1 MVGPVRAPAGVRSG
15 HGPGGNPD
23 RMNGHLAQRALSDV
37 LADVQRRQ
45 ASGVLRIQKDATT
58 RQMFIDAGI
67 MIRFAVSTLPTE
79 SITALF
85 RDKGAVTDEQLRQAT
100 AAKLPEELLGTT
112 ITRLGLITR
121 ETLAELTRE
130 HIHRVVLGALAMRDG
145 TYEFQAGALPFRE
158 QLDGGL
164 SMPEILLEWAR
175 ALPDADAIRRRFGS
189 LEGRVMMSP
198 RPPEGYQ
205 KIKLNPAEGFIMS
218 RVDGRTS
225 VGEIC
230 MVSPMGDDTTLRALF
245 GLALAG
251 ILEMPEGAVE
261 IPVQPAAPM
270 PRPTAVPGA
279 AAPAPSPAVAAARAP
294 TNGGAVATAPQTG
307 AKPGPA
313 APRSGARPAGFAKP
327 AGARAGTSHP
337 ARRPA
342 PPTAKHRVTS
352 IVERVRPATP
362 AELETEMLQRF
373 EQMRDQDLYQVLGVA
388 SGSSPDDV
396 RRAYYGLAKKF
407 HPDKFTRE
415 DMKAKAEKVFAHITE
430 AYSTLSNS
438 ETRAKYDEDQAIR
451 KGAHT
456 QEKKVDSGD
465 MAHMNFKHGREM
477 FDKGK
482 IGEAISFLQNA
493 CDQDPSKAEH
503 FHYLALAQSRNPRW
517 KKDAEEN
524 FLKAIERDPTNA
536 EIFAQLGSLY
546 AKGGLHSKARDMFKK
561 ALQWDPASQEAL
573 DGLAQEDGG
582 RKGILGMFKK

>member
-1 MVGPVRAPAGVRSG
+1 MVGPVRTPAGVRSG
-15 HGPGGNPD
+15 RGPGGSPD
-23 RMNGHLAQRALSDV
+23 RMNGDLAQRALIDV

-58 RQMFIDAGI
+58 RQIFIDAGI

-85 RDKGAVTDEQLRQAT
+85 RTRGALTDEQLRQAT
-100 AAKLPEELLGTT
+100 AAKLQDELLGTT
-112 ITRLGLITR
+112 IARLGLITK
-121 ETLAELTRE
+121 ENLAELTRE
-130 HIHRVVLGALAMRDG
+130 HIHRVVLGALAMREG

-164 SMPEILLEWAR
+164 STPEILLEWVR
-175 ALPDADAIRRRFGS
+175 ALPDAEAIR
-189 LEGRVMMSP
+189 
-198 RPPEGYQ
+198 
-205 KIKLNPAEGFIMS
+205 LNPAEGFIMS

-225 VGEIC
+225 AAEIC
-230 MVSPMGDDTTLRALF
+230 MVSPMGEDTTLRALF

-251 ILEMPEGAVE
+251 ILTMPEGAVE
-261 IPVQPAAPM
+261 IPLHP
-270 PRPTAVPGA
+270 
-279 AAPAPSPAVAAARAP
+279 AAPAPRPATAPRTTAPASSPAVGAARAP
-294 TNGGAVATAPQTG
+294 TNGGAAAAPQTG
-307 AKPGPA
+307 TKHGPS
-313 APRSGARPAGFAKP
+313 APRPGARPGGLAKP
-327 AGARAGTSHP
+327 VGARAGASHP

-342 PPTAKHRVTS
+342 PSTAPRRVTS
-352 IVERVRPATP
+352 LIERVRPATP
-362 AELETEMLQRF
+362 AELESEMLQRF

-388 SGSSPDDV
+388 TGSPSDDV

-415 DMKAKAEKVFAHITE
+415 EMKAKAEKVFAHITE
-430 AYSTLSNS
+430 AYSTLSNA
-438 ETRAKYDEDQAIR
+438 ETRRKYDDDQAIR
-451 KGAHT
+451 KGSHA
-456 QEKKVDSGD
+456 QEKKADGGD

-482 IGEAISFLQNA
+482 LGEAISFLQNA

-524 FLKAIERDPTNA
+524 FLKAIDRDPTNA
-536 EIFAQLGSLY
+536 DIYAQLGSLY

-573 DGLAQEDGG
+573 DGLAHEDAG